1 MRATYLSWIALA
13 VVASSHAQADTSDD
27 LPYQTLEVCLSENF
41 VWPENCL
48 NAVYRSC
55 MGSTWGS
62 ISDANLAR
70 ETCWTA
76 EKQAWEMAISV
87 SRWRLEANM
96 SPTAFDAFLEAI
108 DDIAIDGKASDRFVD
123 QFLDRDNPL
132 DRSYIAR
139 TEAIAARNLGLQFL
153 NYQFYLR
160 DGFLEEL
167 PEVNE

>member
-1 MRATYLSWIALA
+1 
-13 VVASSHAQADTSDD
+13 
-27 LPYQTLEVCLSENF
+27 
-41 VWPENCL
+41 
-48 NAVYRSC
+48 
-55 MGSTWGS
+55 
-62 ISDANLAR
+62 
-70 ETCWTA
+70 
-76 EKQAWEMAISV
+76 
-87 SRWRLEANM
+87 M